1 MPRVV
6 ISPVARPG
14 GAGNARRANSAAV
27 GANNPAPLHFNHES
41 HGARSGGTNSDIRA
55 ISGLKL
61 DIYSLISSIR
71 SREGRVHF
79 TLHSRVVVL
88 VKRNQAFAGGSKAD
102 LSPGDGKRRLG
113 RGGCYRIDGTSALTD
128 LQRDE

>member
-1 MPRVV
+1 MPRAV
-6 ISPVARPG
+6 ISPVARPD
-14 GAGNARRANSAAV
+14 GAGNAQPPSSAAA
-27 GANNPAPLHFNHES
+27 GANNAAPLHFNQES
-41 HGARSGGTNSDIRA
+41 RGARSGSVT
-55 ISGLKL
+55 
-61 DIYSLISSIR
+61 SSIG
-71 SREGRVHF
+71 SREWRVHF
-79 TLHSRVVVL
+79 TLYFRVVVL